1 LYLSHSILISRK
13 NFNWGIPIFPS
24 LKNHKFMSRAH
35 QTRRSGRN
43 SRPISAEVILPRLKS
58 EIKVVFLEFRHY
70 KFRSL
75 LWFFSNFCINKLIH
89 LYSLNKPFSLIL
101 MYFHMNYNC
110 FVDEFYHKTKK
121 VCKKGATCKE
131 NKTTLISLLSRG
143 RMTSAD
149 IGREFRPLLLVWW
162 ALLINLWFFKDD
174 EDEDPAT
181 RRRKKKM

>member
-1 LYLSHSILISRK
+1 MHLFVYLGF
-13 NFNWGIPIFPS
+13 NF
-24 LKNHKFMSRAH
+24 H
-35 QTRRSGRN
+35 
-43 SRPISAEVILPRLKS
+43 
-58 EIKVVFLEFRHY
+58 LEFRHY

-162 ALLINLWFFKDD
+162 ALLINLWFFKLGKIGIPQLKFFREISIECDKYNNYVWIF
-174 EDEDPAT
+174 T
-181 RRRKKKM
+181 FSSSFFL